1 MIPESHL
8 TPLPGPP
15 GRYWSIQ
22 ERPDGT
28 YKIRGGPW
36 IYEHIEIWI
45 GLDAARYRIRT
56 LIDAGI

>member
-8 TPLPGPP
+8 TPIAGPS

-28 YKIRGGPW
+28 YKIRGGPG
-36 IYEHIEIWI
+36 YTSTSRS
-45 GLDAARYRIRT
+45 GSA
-56 LIDAGI
+56 